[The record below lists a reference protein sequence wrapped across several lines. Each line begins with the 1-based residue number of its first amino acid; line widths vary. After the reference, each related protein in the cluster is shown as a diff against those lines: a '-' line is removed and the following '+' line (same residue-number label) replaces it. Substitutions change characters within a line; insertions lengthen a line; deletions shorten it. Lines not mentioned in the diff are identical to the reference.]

1 LLHEFGESFTL
12 CGLPPPFLIAAQGF
26 SMFEMLTERLNGVFK
41 KLRGHGRLS
50 ESNIDEAMREVRRA
64 LLEADVNYKVA
75 RSFIDR
81 VKERAVGEEV
91 LKSIGPGQQ
100 IIKVVNDEL
109 IALMGSQNSGLNLAD
124 TPPSAVML
132 VGLQGAGKTT
142 LAAKLALLL
151 KSQKKNPLLVAAD
164 VYRPAAIDQ
173 LCVLGEQVA
182 TPVYRASDGTDPVD
196 ICTQAMDRAREEDY
210 DVVIL
215 DTAGRLHVD
224 DERMEEVSRIRE
236 SVSPSEILFVCD
248 AMTGQDAVSA
258 ASAFYEKLN
267 FTGVVL
273 TRMDSDTR
281 GGGALSIREVTG
293 VPIKYIGVSEKVD
306 GLELFHPDRMAS
318 RILGMGDVVTL
329 VEKAQA
335 TIDEAQ
341 AKKIEQKL
349 RSASFTFD
357 DFLEQLAQIRQMGP
371 LDQLMKMIPGASKA
385 MPDMQVDEKAF
396 SHIEAIIYS
405 MTSVE
410 RAKPHIINGSR
421 RKRIANGC
429 GRSIQD
435 VNKLIKQ
442 FNMMQKM
449 MKRMSR
455 MEKQGKMA
463 MPMFR

>member
-1 LLHEFGESFTL
+1 
-12 CGLPPPFLIAAQGF
+12 
-26 SMFEMLTERLNGVFK
+26 MFELLTERLDGVFK
-41 KLRGHGRLS
+41 KLRGHGRMT
-50 ESNIDEAMREVRRA
+50 EANIDEAMREVRRA

-81 VKERAVGEEV
+81 VKTQAIGQEV
-91 LKSIGPGQQ
+91 LKNIAPGQQ
-100 IIKVVNDEL
+100 VIKVVHDTLAE
-109 IALMGSQNSGLNLAD
+109 LMGSQNAGLALSEV
-124 TPPSAVML
+124 PPSAVMM

-142 LAAKLALLL
+142 TAGKLALWL
-151 KSQKKNPLLVAAD
+151 KSQGKKPLLVAAD
-164 VYRPAAIDQ
+164 IYRPAAIDQ
-173 LCVLGEQVA
+173 LCVLGEQIGVA
-182 TPVYRASDGTDPVD
+182 VHRAPDGTDPVT
-196 ICTQAMDRAREEDY
+196 ICTQAMDRARAEGFDIA
-210 DVVIL
+210 IL

-224 DERMEEVSRIRE
+224 DARMDEVFRIRE
-236 SVSPSEILFVCD
+236 SVSPAEILFVCD

-281 GGGALSIREVTG
+281 GGAALSVREVTG
-293 VPIKYIGVSEKVD
+293 VPIKFIGVSEKLE

-335 TIDEAQ
+335 TIDADQ
-341 AKKIEQKL
+341 AKIVEQKL
-349 RSASFTFD
+349 RTASFTFD
-357 DFLEQLAQIRQMGP
+357 DFLDQMAQIRKMGP
-371 LDQLMKMIPGASKA
+371 LDQLLKMIPGVSKA
-385 MPDMQVDEKAF
+385 MPDMEVDEPAF
-396 SHIEAIIYS
+396 AHIEAIIFS
-405 MTSVE
+405 MTRDE

-421 RKRIANGC
+421 RKRIARGS

-455 MEKQGKMA
+455 MEKQGRFALPK
-463 MPMFR
+463 FQ